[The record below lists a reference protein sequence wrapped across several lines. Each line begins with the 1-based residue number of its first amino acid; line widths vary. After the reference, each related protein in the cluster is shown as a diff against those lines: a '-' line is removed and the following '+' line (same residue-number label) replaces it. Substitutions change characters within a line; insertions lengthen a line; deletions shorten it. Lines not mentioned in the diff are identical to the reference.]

1 MRVALDT
8 NILAY
13 AEGIGDAV
21 RCAGAV
27 RLIEQLPAEF
37 VLLPAQSLGELFRV
51 LTGKAKR
58 PAEQARE
65 AIMTW
70 ADTFEIAD
78 SSWTAFQAGIDLVID
93 HQLQI
98 WDALIMAV
106 TAENH
111 CRLLISEDM
120 QDGFTWR
127 GITIVNPFSS
137 PCSPL
142 LKNILQ
148 TL

>member
-1 MRVALDT
+1 MQVALDT

-13 AEGIGDAV
+13 AEGVGDTA
-21 RCAGAV
+21 RCASAV
-27 RLIEQLPAEF
+27 QLIEQLPSEF
-37 VLLPAQSLGELFRV
+37 VLLPAQTLGELFRV

-58 PAEQARE
+58 SAELSCE
-65 AIMTW
+65 AIMSW

-78 SSWTAFQAGIDLVID
+78 PFWTAFQAGIDLAVD
-93 HQLQI
+93 HHFQI

-106 TAENH
+106 AAENH

-127 GITIVNPFSS
+127 GITIVNPFLKPVS
-137 PCSPL
+137 PI
-142 LKNILQ
+142 LKNMLQ
-148 TL
+148 A

>member
-1 MRVALDT
+1 MQVALDT

-13 AEGIGDAV
+13 AEGVGDTV
-21 RCAGAV
+21 RCTSAV
-27 RLIEQLPAEF
+27 QLIEQLPSEF
-37 VLLPAQSLGELFRV
+37 VLLPAQTLGELFRV

-58 PAEQARE
+58 SAERSRE

-78 SSWTAFQAGIDLVID
+78 SSWTAFQAGIDLVVD

-106 TAENH
+106 AAENH

-120 QDGFTWR
+120 QNGFTWR
-127 GITIVNPFSS
+127 GITVVNPFSRPS
-137 PCSPL
+137 SPL
-142 LKNILQ
+142 LENILQ
-148 TL
+148 TC

>member
-1 MRVALDT
+1 MQVALDT

-13 AEGIGDAV
+13 AEGVGDVV

-27 RLIEQLPAEF
+27 QLIEQLPSEF
-37 VLLPAQSLGELFRV
+37 VLLPAQTLGELFRV

-58 PAEQARE
+58 SAAQSRE

-78 SSWTAFQAGIDLVID
+78 SSWTAFQSVIDLVVD
-93 HQLQI
+93 HQFQI
-98 WDALIMAV
+98 WDALILAV
-106 TAENH
+106 AAENH

-127 GITIVNPFSS
+127 GITIVNPFSKPS
-137 PCSPL
+137 SPL
-142 LKNILQ
+142 LENILQ
-148 TL
+148 T

>member
-1 MRVALDT
+1 MQVALDT

-13 AEGIGDAV
+13 AEGVGDVV

-27 RLIEQLPAEF
+27 QLIEQLPSEF
-37 VLLPAQSLGELFRV
+37 VLLPAQALGELFRV

-58 PAEQARE
+58 SAEQSRE

-78 SSWTAFQAGIDLVID
+78 SSWSAFQAGIDLVVD
-93 HQLQI
+93 HQFQI
-98 WDALIMAV
+98 WDALIMAIA
-106 TAENH
+106 AENH

-127 GITIVNPFSS
+127 GITIVNPFSKPS
-137 PCSPL
+137 SPL
-142 LKNILQ
+142 LENILQ
-148 TL
+148 S